1 MVFKVLYQELAQEV
15 PVRERTKAL
24 YVEAESEQEVRTKLV
39 EKNINIEYIQVLNEE
54 HLEYEKQNEDFQ
66 VENV

>member
-1 MVFKVLYQELAQEV
+1 MIFKVLYQELSKEV
-15 PVRERTKAL
+15 PVRERTKAI
-24 YVEAESEQEVRTKLV
+24 YVEANKEREVREKLAD
-39 EKNINIEYIQVLNEE
+39 KQLNIEYIQVLNEE

>member
-66 VENV
+66 LENV